1 MKTKFI
7 TSLFFLFLSLTLV
20 AKDKVVL
27 RIGHFPNVTHSQALV
42 AHQLSR
48 QGKGWFEQRLGDD
61 VKIEWSVFNA
71 GPSAMISMLA
81 GSVDLTYVGPN
92 PALNA
97 FSRTK
102 GRDIRI
108 LAGAADGGAALVV
121 NPNLSIK
128 SPSDFKGKSIGTPQ
142 LGNTQDVACRA
153 WLIENGV
160 PVTLTGG
167 DAKVLATSNPEQ
179 LPLFKQGSLDAVW
192 TVEPWVTRLLKD
204 GDGKIFYE
212 QKDAVTT
219 VLVTCNKALKKH
231 KDIIKKFVQAH
242 IELTEWIKKNPQ
254 EAQKLANAELEAL
267 TGRKLADEIIKD
279 AWNRIIF
286 TSEINKKSLQQFM
299 DYAHTCGFIRR
310 KMDISKI
317 FLDNL

>member
-1 MKTKFI
+1 M
-7 TSLFFLFLSLTLV
+7 
-20 AKDKVVL
+20 
-27 RIGHFPNVTHSQALV
+27 
-42 AHQLSR
+42 
-48 QGKGWFEQRLGDD
+48 
-61 VKIEWSVFNA
+61 
-71 GPSAMISMLA
+71 
-81 GSVDLTYVGPN
+81 
-92 PALNA
+92 
-97 FSRTK
+97 
-102 GRDIRI
+102 
-108 LAGAADGGAALVV
+108 
-121 NPNLSIK
+121 
-128 SPSDFKGKSIGTPQ
+128 
-142 LGNTQDVACRA
+142 
-153 WLIENGV
+153 
-160 PVTLTGG
+160 
-167 DAKVLATSNPEQ
+167 ATSNPEQ

-204 GDGKIFYE
+204 GGGKIFYD

-267 TGRKLADEIIKD
+267 TGRKLSDEIIKD